1 MNKTV
6 PIAVMVGLVVAI
18 ASFGYGYSSGTQVYE
33 GVKVSGWVKVQVV
46 REGKVIYFQEGHN
59 LITNQGIDIIAKQL
73 IAGTN
78 ASVKANPLG
87 TTYIALTTTAI
98 TPAAGDTTLS
108 GEITTNGLQRAEGVY
123 NHANSTSTII
133 VKKTFTASG
142 SFTAVQAA
150 GLFNSNTASSA
161 GMLAENT
168 FSSVNLISGDQITIT
183 WTITIS

>member
-18 ASFGYGYSSGTQVYE
+18 ASFGYGYTSGTQVYE

-46 REGKVIYFQEGHN
+46 RDGKVIYFHEGHN
-59 LITNQGIDIIAKQL
+59 LITNQGKDMISRQ
-73 IAGTN
+73 IAGGMN
-78 ASVKANPLG
+78 ATANVVANG
-87 TTYIALTTTAI
+87 ANYIALTTDSTA
-98 TPAAGDTTLS
+98 PAATDTTLT
-108 GEITTNGLQRAEGVY
+108 GEITTGGLARVQGVY
-123 NHANSTSTII
+123 NHANSTSTLSIR
-133 VKKTFTASG
+133 KTFTASA
-142 SFTAVQAA
+142 SFTAVQKA
-150 GLFNSNTASSA
+150 GLFNAASGG